1 MRSALAE
8 PPFAPVLSR
17 FPSKPAGDPRPALA
31 GAIPGLVHEARR
43 ALARDP
49 ADAQGLHRLRVA
61 LKRMRSLWRLA
72 YSLRPGPG
80 PRRARA
86 SLGRAA
92 RRLAPA
98 RNREVA
104 ECLLREFLMIE
115 TPSRRPL
122 PPPRGATEQAG
133 DLVEASVLE
142 FLAFPLPREGPKP
155 WKDAL
160 AKAYRRARARMP
172 DSKSAGDEA
181 FHAWRKTVKDLLYGL
196 EAWPD
201 RRRDRFQRLLA
212 KLEVLQQG
220 LGRSHDLSMAEAILD
235 ASSGEKEQKAGDGWP
250 SSRKERRH
258 ALRRIEAEKK
268 SWKGKCLRYGKK
280 LFGEPAAKFRN
291 RFLNP

>member
-8 PPFAPVLSR
+8 PPFAPVLPR
-17 FPSKPAGDPRPALA
+17 FPSKTTGDPRPALA

-43 ALARDP
+43 ALALDP

-72 YSLRPGPG
+72 YSLRPGPK

-86 SLGRAA
+86 ILGRAA
-92 RRLAPA
+92 SRLAPA

-104 ECLLREFLMIE
+104 ESLLREFLTIE

-122 PPPRGATEQAG
+122 PPPRGAAERAG

-142 FLAFPLPREGPKP
+142 FLAFPLPREGPRP

-172 DSKSAGDEA
+172 DSKSARDEA
-181 FHAWRKTVKDLLYGL
+181 FHAWRKTVKDLLYCL
-196 EAWPD
+196 EAWPEP
-201 RRRDRFQRLLA
+201 RRKRFQRLLA

-220 LGRSHDLSMAEAILD
+220 LGRAHDLYIAEASLEP
-235 ASSGEKEQKAGDGWP
+235 ASGN
-250 SSRKERRH
+250 KERKH

-268 SWKGKCLRYGKK
+268 SWKGKCLRYGEK
-280 LFGEPAAKFRN
+280 LFAEPAAKFRK
-291 RFLNP
+291 RFLEA